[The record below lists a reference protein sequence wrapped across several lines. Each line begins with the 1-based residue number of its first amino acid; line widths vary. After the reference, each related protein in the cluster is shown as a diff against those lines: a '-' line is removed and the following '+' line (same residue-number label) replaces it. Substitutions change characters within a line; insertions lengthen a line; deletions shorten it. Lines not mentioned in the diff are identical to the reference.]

1 MNFKGLLVAAFFLIF
16 YDHHSQLITVM
27 HSTFWIYFQLKML
40 QFIRV
45 TREKVWFISKET
57 FVGVE
62 DSLYDSS
69 DRIEKNECDFK
80 IKAEHIQACEMKNFW
95 FVTPKMLRNYFLL
108 IAYLEN
114 STYHETQF
122 GVFFALCL
130 LFKLKFCLLDLFS
143 AKV

>member
-1 MNFKGLLVAAFFLIF
+1 
-16 YDHHSQLITVM
+16 
-27 HSTFWIYFQLKML
+27 ML